1 MNTTNEFLC
10 LGIGGWAG
18 ICICK
23 VALYHC
29 LRTIRQLRKWA
40 WNDSSVSIHH
50 EQPNPSPRILRIS
63 LRQTIQ
69 CKYTSKNED
78 RHLCVQLYGSSIL
91 SSAEGLFLRAKIKI
105 QTLSLPNTFSQ
116 YSMRQWCMKT
126 GSHLC
131 LEAFDS
137 DLSMGLWGLE
147 FVVVVRERWEK
158 ND

>member
-1 MNTTNEFLC
+1 M
-10 LGIGGWAG
+10 
-18 ICICK
+18 
-23 VALYHC
+23 YHC

-126 GSHLC
+126 GLQMKVREISRLIRHCGRRSMIL
-131 LEAFDS
+131 LLNSFNKGSRTSIAEYNQTING
-137 DLSMGLWGLE
+137 LSMIDGRYGC
-147 FVVVVRERWEK
+147 RG
-158 ND
+158 